1 MSGNVGTRQQPFVT
15 TLGSVNTIFVETLDK
30 NIFYGGIEL
39 DVHVINKISC
49 QRREVRVQ
57 VSSMKTISGEDISN
71 SQEQIIN
78 VYVGTMERYLYL
90 KIIVQLFFF

>member
-39 DVHVINKISC
+39 DVHVIN
-49 QRREVRVQ
+49 
-57 VSSMKTISGEDISN
+57 
-71 SQEQIIN
+71 
-78 VYVGTMERYLYL
+78 
-90 KIIVQLFFF
+90 

>member
-1 MSGNVGTRQQPFVT
+1 M
-15 TLGSVNTIFVETLDK
+15 
-30 NIFYGGIEL
+30 
-39 DVHVINKISC
+39 
-49 QRREVRVQ
+49 RVQ